1 MYACVCA
8 VAVPNEIN
16 EDRLCHDQS
25 LQRDEWPW
33 IGITSVTYAPYNSFE
48 KSVMP
53 NTHNAPPTPTRLNCR
68 VESRVKYPD
77 L

>member
-1 MYACVCA
+1 MRVC

-33 IGITSVTYAPYNSFE
+33 IGNTYLLTYLLAHRTAR
-48 KSVMP
+48 K
-53 NTHNAPPTPTRLNCR
+53 
-68 VESRVKYPD
+68 
-77 L
+77 